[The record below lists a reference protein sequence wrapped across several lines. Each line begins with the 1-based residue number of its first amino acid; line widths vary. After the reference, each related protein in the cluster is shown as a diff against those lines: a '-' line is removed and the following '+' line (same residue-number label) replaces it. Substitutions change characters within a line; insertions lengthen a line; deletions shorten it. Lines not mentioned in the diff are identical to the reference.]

1 MMRLGQ
7 SFLLPHRKAAPLT
20 MHASAILQKCFADV
34 FHAMHAAR
42 VEVLNAAVQALISA
56 RRLVLMDLA
65 RAWPGAERVRAPLKR
80 LDRLL
85 SNPHLHQERVWL
97 YRALAHR
104 AIQTSQPLIVVDW
117 SVLKPDESWH
127 LLRAAI
133 AVGGRTLTLYEE
145 VHCYRTQQSPAV
157 HRTFLRRLQQVLPA
171 QCRPIIVT
179 DAGFR
184 CPWFREVQALGWHWV
199 GRVRNRVYLKLQ
211 DAADWR
217 LSATLLQACA
227 RYTAFHTIQL
237 VRTEPFDCQLLRYRQ
252 VLRGRKHRTRRGQAC
267 RTWES
272 REAARSQREPW
283 LIAYSNS
290 LQGLS
295 PHHIVKLYQAR
306 MQIEQSFRDLKC
318 DRYGCAFNHSLTRKQ
333 ARLEILLL
341 LHALA
346 SFVAWLQGAWIT
358 QQADTAHCVV
368 HRSRPRAHYSTVRL
382 GWESLR
388 RHLHPPP
395 ALCWLPGR
403 VPRWLLNHLGD
414 TA

>member
-1 MMRLGQ
+1 
-7 SFLLPHRKAAPLT
+7 

-34 FHAMHAAR
+34 FRAMHAAR
-42 VEVLNAAVQALISA
+42 VEVLGRAVQALISA

-85 SNPHLHQERVWL
+85 SNPHLHRERLWL

-104 AIQTSQPLIVVDW
+104 AIQTTSPLIVVDW

-145 VHCYRTQQSPAV
+145 VHCGHTQQSPAV
-157 HRTFLRRLQQVLPA
+157 HRAFLGGLQRVLPA

-184 CPWFREVQALGWHWV
+184 CPWFREVEALGWHWV
-199 GRVRNRVYLKLQ
+199 GRVRNRVYLKLPEAPHWQ
-211 DAADWR
+211 
-217 LSATLLQACA
+217 LSASLLHSRA

-237 VRTEPFDCQLLRYRQ
+237 VRTQPLQCQLLRYRQ
-252 VLRGRKHRTRRGQAC
+252 APQGRKHRTRRGQVS
-267 RTWES
+267 RHWES

-290 LQGLS
+290 LQQQPLR
-295 PHHIVKLYQAR
+295 HIVNLYRAR

-318 DRYGCAFNHSLTRKQ
+318 ERYGCAFNHSLTRKR
-333 ARLEILLL
+333 ARLQILLL

-346 SFVAWLQGAWIT
+346 SFVAWLQGLWIT
-358 QQADTAHCVV
+358 RQAHTAHCVV
-368 HRSRPRAHYSTVRL
+368 HPSSTRTHYSTVRL

-388 RHLHPPP
+388 RRSHPPP

-403 VPRWLLNHLGD
+403 VPRWLLSHLGI

>member
-1 MMRLGQ
+1 
-7 SFLLPHRKAAPLT
+7 
-20 MHASAILQKCFADV
+20 MHASAILQRCFADV
-34 FHAMHAAR
+34 FDAMHAAR
-42 VEVLNAAVQALISA
+42 VEVLSLAVQALINA

-65 RAWPGAERVRAPLKR
+65 RAWPEAERVRAPLKR

-104 AIQTSQPLIVVDW
+104 VIQTSEPVIVVDW
-117 SVLKPDESWH
+117 SVLKADESWH
-127 LLRAAI
+127 LLRAGI

-145 VHCYRTQQSPAV
+145 VHCGRTQQSPAV
-157 HRTFLRRLQQVLPA
+157 HRAFLRGLQRVLPA

-184 CPWFREVQALGWHWV
+184 CPWFREVQALGWHWL
-199 GRVRNRVYLKLQ
+199 GRVRNRVYLKLTEASHWQ
-211 DAADWR
+211 
-217 LSATLLQACA
+217 LSATLLHSRA
-227 RYTAFHTIQL
+227 RWTAFHTIQL
-237 VRTEPFDCQLLRYRQ
+237 VRAQPLQCQLLRYRGTRQ
-252 VLRGRKHRTRRGQAC
+252 GRKHRTQRGQRC
-267 RTWES
+267 RGWHS

-290 LQGLS
+290 LQSLS
-295 PHHIVKLYQAR
+295 LRHIVKLYQAR

-318 DRYGCAFNHSLTRKQ
+318 ERYGCAFNHSLTRKR

-346 SFVAWLQGAWIT
+346 GFVAWLQGVWIKRSAMT
-358 QQADTAHCVV
+358 GHCEV
-368 HRSRPRAHYSTVRL
+368 RPGSTRTHYSILRV

-388 RHLHPPP
+388 RRLHPPP
-395 ALCWLPGR
+395 ALTGLPR
-403 VPRWLLNHLGD
+403 RIPRWLLNHLG
-414 TA
+414 AYS

>member
-1 MMRLGQ
+1 
-7 SFLLPHRKAAPLT
+7 
-20 MHASAILQKCFADV
+20 MHARTILQKCFADV

-42 VEVLNAAVQALISA
+42 AEVLSLAVQSLLSA

-85 SNPHLHQERVWL
+85 SNPRLHQERVWL

-104 AIQTSQPLIVVDW
+104 AIQRPDPLIVVDW

-145 VHCYRTQQSPAV
+145 VHCGRTQQSPAV
-157 HRTFLRRLQQVLPA
+157 HRAFLHGLMRVLPA

-199 GRVRNRVYLKLQ
+199 GRVRNRVYLKLH
-211 DAADWR
+211 DAARWQ
-217 LSATLLQACA
+217 LSATLLQTRA

-237 VRTEPFDCQLLRYRQ
+237 VRTEPLHCQLLRYQQ
-252 VLRGRKHRTRRGQAC
+252 VARGRKHRTSRGHLSIN
-267 RTWES
+267 WES
-272 REAARSQREPW
+272 REAARGQREPW

-290 LQGLS
+290 LRDM
-295 PHHIVKLYQAR
+295 PIRRIVKLYQSR

-318 DRYGCAFNHSLTRKQ
+318 DRYGCAFNHSLTRKR

-346 SFVAWLQGAWIT
+346 SFVAWLQGLWIT
-358 QQADTAHCVV
+358 RRATTAHCVV
-368 HRSRPRAHYSTVRL
+368 HQNNTRRHYSILRL

-388 RHLHPPP
+388 RRSHPPP
-395 ALCWLPGR
+395 TLSWLPGR
-403 VPRWLLNHLGD
+403 IPRWLLDHLGD
-414 TA
+414 IA